1 MATWNTTRLMGA
13 SGNRTARIVTC
24 AKGYG
29 FHSADILNPPANVP
43 RLASTAD
50 NSGLRGQRVSRGFF
64 LLRKTVQAV
73 VYSEILTEI
82 RDSAQKVC
90 RGLCISAMT

>member
-1 MATWNTTRLMGA
+1 MGA

-50 NSGLRGQRVSRGFF
+50 NSGLRGTWSSDQRRAEGVKGIFF
-64 LLRKTVQAV
+64 V
-73 VYSEILTEI
+73 EE
-82 RDSAQKVC
+82 DSAGS
-90 RGLCISAMT
+90 GLLGNINRNPRQRSEGV